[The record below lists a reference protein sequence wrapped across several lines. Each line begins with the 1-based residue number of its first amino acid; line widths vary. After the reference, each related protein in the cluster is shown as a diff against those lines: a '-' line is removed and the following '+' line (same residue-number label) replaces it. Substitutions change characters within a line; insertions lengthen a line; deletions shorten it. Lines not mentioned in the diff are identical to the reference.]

1 MGDQPPNSTNFNK
14 TQAYDCGMC
23 QLCAKIRA
31 RCGAMA
37 GKAGQII
44 PRGDRTWLVRVF
56 MGRDSESEKR
66 K

>member
-1 MGDQPPNSTNFNK
+1 
-14 TQAYDCGMC
+14 
-23 QLCAKIRA
+23 
-31 RCGAMA
+31 MA